1 MSPGGMV
8 AELGRRRALG
18 CCAVVGIER
27 TPWSGRVVDVDVN
40 REVNAIYTYTPTA
53 QIMYTAPKLVIVSY
67 VVYRLA
73 LEPCLPK
80 C

>member
-1 MSPGGMV
+1 MLPGGMV
-8 AELGRRRALG
+8 AGLGRRWALG
-18 CCAVVGIER
+18 FCAVVGIER

-53 QIMYTAPKLVIVSY
+53 QIMYTAPKLVIVSHVGY
-67 VVYRLA
+67 TMA
-73 LEPCLPK
+73 LELSSPK